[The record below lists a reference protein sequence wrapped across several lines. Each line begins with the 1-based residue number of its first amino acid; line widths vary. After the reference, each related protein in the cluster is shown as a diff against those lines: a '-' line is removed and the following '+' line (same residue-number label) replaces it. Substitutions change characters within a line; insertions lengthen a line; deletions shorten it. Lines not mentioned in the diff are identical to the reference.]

1 MLNTMAEMVASE
13 KIAPDAILNSKLIA
27 YETEIQ
33 SLTADKMMLDQD
45 LQDAKEKMEKI
56 KHELELNMQ
65 TIDSM
70 KNENAV
76 LKSSLKKT
84 DSKLQE
90 AEQLKNSLMDGKK
103 GWQDEQAALRQS
115 EEEYRIT
122 SMRLADEI
130 KTLKTSCAKD
140 IGRLK
145 NSHQKDLEQMQQA
158 RAKAEHVFQTQ
169 NINLKAEITAMNDE
183 HKDVVTSQATRL
195 RNYEHQISILETRCN
210 RLQMSLELSVKPK
223 VTDINMGNQLKEMEQ
238 ERQTYMAKIEDLQ
251 NKMSRAKIT
260 QHYDFRAKSLF

>member
-1 MLNTMAEMVASE
+1 MAKLVSSE

-33 SLTADKMMLDQD
+33 SLTADKLMLEQD
-45 LQDAKEKMEKI
+45 LTETKEKLEKI
-56 KHELELNMQ
+56 SNELKMNMQ

-70 KNENAV
+70 KNENSV
-76 LKSSLKKT
+76 LKENLKTT
-84 DSKLQE
+84 DTKLQTL
-90 AEQLKNSLMDGKK
+90 QKDSNSLIEGRKE
-103 GWQDEQAALRQS
+103 WQDEQQSLRES
-115 EEEYRIT
+115 EKKYKKNSLQLT
-122 SMRLADEI
+122 DEI
-130 KTLKTSCAKD
+130 KTLKTLCAKD

-145 NSHQKDLEQMQQA
+145 NLHQKDIEQMNQD
-158 RAKAEHVFQTQ
+158 RAKAEHVLQSQ
-169 NINLKAEITAMNDE
+169 LVNLKAEITAMNNE

-223 VTDINMGNQLKEMEQ
+223 VTDINMENQLKQMENERREYMGKIQ
-238 ERQTYMAKIEDLQ
+238 ELQ

>member
-1 MLNTMAEMVASE
+1 MAEMVASE

-33 SLTADKMMLDQD
+33 SLTADKLMVEQD
-45 LQDAKEKMEKI
+45 LQETREKLEKI
-56 KHELELNMQ
+56 TNELRLNLQ

-70 KNENAV
+70 KNENKL
-76 LKSSLKKT
+76 LKESLKTT
-84 DSKLQE
+84 DEKLQE
-90 AEQLKNSLMDGKK
+90 VEQVKTSLVNGKKAWQNEEKALREAEQKYRTSSTKL
-103 GWQDEQAALRQS
+103 
-115 EEEYRIT
+115 EEE
-122 SMRLADEI
+122 I
-130 KTLKTSCAKD
+130 KELKTTCAKD

-145 NSHQKDLEQMQQA
+145 NLHQKALEQMQHD
-158 RAKAEHVFQTQ
+158 RAKAEHVLQGQ
-169 NINLKAEITAMNDE
+169 IINLKAEITNMNDE

-223 VTDINMGNQLKEMEQ
+223 VTDINMENQLKEMEQ
-238 ERQTYMAKIEDLQ
+238 EKQSYMAKIEELQ

>member
-1 MLNTMAEMVASE
+1 MAEMVASE
-13 KIAPDAILNSKLIA
+13 KVAPDAILNSKLIV

-33 SLTADKMMLDQD
+33 SLTADKLMIEQD
-45 LQDAKEKMEKI
+45 LQEAEEKI
-56 KHELELNMQ
+56 EKISHELQLNLQ

-70 KNENAV
+70 KNENML
-76 LKSSLKKT
+76 LKQSFKT
-84 DSKLQE
+84 TDNKLQE
-90 AEQLKNSLMDGKK
+90 VEKVNTSLVNGKK
-103 GWQDEQAALRQS
+103 TWQDEEKALREAEQK
-115 EEEYRIT
+115 YRNSST
-122 SMRLADEI
+122 KLEDDI
-130 KTLKTSCAKD
+130 KILKTTCAKD

-145 NSHQKDLEQMQQA
+145 ILHQKDIEQMQHD
-158 RAKAEHVFQTQ
+158 RAKAEHVLQSQ
-169 NINLKAEITAMNDE
+169 IINLKAEITGMNDE

-223 VTDINMGNQLKEMEQ
+223 VTDINMENQLKEMEQ
-238 ERQTYMAKIEDLQ
+238 EKQIYMAKIEELQ

>member
-1 MLNTMAEMVASE
+1 MAEMVASE
-13 KIAPDAILNSKLIA
+13 KVAPDVILNSKLMA

-33 SLTADKMMLDQD
+33 SLTADKLLIDQD
-45 LQDAKEKMEKI
+45 LQEAKEKIEKI
-56 KHELELNMQ
+56 SHELRLNLQ

-70 KNENAV
+70 KNENML
-76 LKSSLKKT
+76 LKQSLKTT

-90 AEQLKNSLMDGKK
+90 LEKVNTSLVNGKK
-103 GWQDEQAALRQS
+103 TWQDEEKALREAEQK
-115 EEEYRIT
+115 YKT
-122 SMRLADEI
+122 SSI
-130 KTLKTSCAKD
+130 KLEDDIKILKTKCAKD

-145 NSHQKDLEQMQQA
+145 NLHQKDIEQMQHD
-158 RAKAEHVFQTQ
+158 RAKAEHVLQTQ
-169 NINLKAEITAMNDE
+169 IINLKAEITGMNDE

-223 VTDINMGNQLKEMEQ
+223 VTDINMENQLKEMEQ
-238 ERQTYMAKIEDLQ
+238 EKQSYMAKIEDLQ

>member
-1 MLNTMAEMVASE
+1 MVASE

-33 SLTADKMMLDQD
+33 SLSADKMMLDQD

-56 KHELELNMQ
+56 SHELNLNMQ

-70 KNENAV
+70 KNENKV
-76 LKSSLKKT
+76 LKESLKKT
-84 DSKLQE
+84 DKKLQE
-90 AEQLKNSLMDGKK
+90 AEQVKNSLVDGKMK
-103 GWQDEQAALRQS
+103 WQDDEKALREA
-115 EEEYRIT
+115 EEKYRVSST
-122 SMRLADEI
+122 QLADEI
-130 KTLKTSCAKD
+130 KTLKTTCAKD

-145 NSHQKDLEQMQQA
+145 NLHQKDVEQMQQD
-158 RAKAEHVFQTQ
+158 RAKAEHILQTQ
-169 NINLKAEITAMNDE
+169 IINLKAEITNMNDE

-223 VTDINMGNQLKEMEQ
+223 VTDINMENQLKEMEQ
-238 ERQTYMAKIEDLQ
+238 EKLSYMSKIEELQ

>member
-1 MLNTMAEMVASE
+1 MAKLVSSE

-33 SLTADKMMLDQD
+33 SLTADKLMLEQD
-45 LQDAKEKMEKI
+45 LTDTKEKLEKI
-56 KHELELNMQ
+56 SNELKMNLQ

-70 KNENAV
+70 KNENSV
-76 LKSSLKKT
+76 LKENLKTT
-84 DSKLQE
+84 DTKLQTLQKTSNSLIE
-90 AEQLKNSLMDGKK
+90 GRKEWQNEQQSLRESEEKYKKNSL
-103 GWQDEQAALRQS
+103 QL
-115 EEEYRIT
+115 T
-122 SMRLADEI
+122 DEI
-130 KTLKTSCAKD
+130 KTLKTLCAKD

-145 NSHQKDLEQMQQA
+145 NLHQKDIEQMNQD
-158 RAKAEHVFQTQ
+158 RAKAEHVLQSQ
-169 NINLKAEITAMNDE
+169 LINLKAEITAMNNE

-223 VTDINMGNQLKEMEQ
+223 VTDINMENQLKQMENERREYMDKIQ
-238 ERQTYMAKIEDLQ
+238 ELQ